1 MRIAVFASG
10 TGSNFDAI
18 VEASRQGSLD
28 ARVCLMVTDKPNAA
42 VVGKARSYG
51 IDVFAFSPYD
61 YSSKRD
67 YELEIVRELKERGCG
82 FIALAGYM
90 RLLGKTLLGAFEG
103 RIVNIHPS
111 LLPAFPGLDAIGQA
125 MEAGAGE
132 TGVTVHFVDAGMDTG
147 PVIAQVPV
155 TIDKEDTRADVQ
167 RKIQQVEHA
176 LYPQTIHKTITKLMK
191 EVPDYDETG
200 TTERIGQNRY

>member
-1 MRIAVFASG
+1 MSVKLAVFASG

-18 VEASRQGSLD
+18 VAAVRDGRIDGEVVLLVS
-28 ARVCLMVTDKPNAA
+28 DKPGSKA
-42 VVGKARSYG
+42 VEKARDYG

-61 YSSKRD
+61 YPSKRD
-67 YELEIVRELKERGCG
+67 YELEIVRELRERGCR

-90 RLLGKTLLGAFEG
+90 RLLGKTILGAFEG

-125 MEAGAGE
+125 MSAGVGE

-155 TIDKEDTRADVQ
+155 TIEAEDTRADVQ

-176 LYPQTIHKTITKLMK
+176 LYPKTIQTILTKLMK
-191 EVPDYDETG
+191 EVPAYE
-200 TTERIGQNRY
+200 